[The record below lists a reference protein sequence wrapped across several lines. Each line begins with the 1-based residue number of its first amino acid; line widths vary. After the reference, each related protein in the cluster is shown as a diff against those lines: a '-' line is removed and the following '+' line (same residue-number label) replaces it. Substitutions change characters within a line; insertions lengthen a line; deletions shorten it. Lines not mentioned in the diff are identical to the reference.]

1 MKIAITAA
9 VLSLSMAFS
18 AGAAEYQTQAGK
30 QLSPSHD
37 GYACQRGPVNR
48 VALAAPAPCCA
59 GQLVCSQFLST
70 GTMVRTSP
78 DART

>member
-9 VLSLSMAFS
+9 VLSLVLAFS
-18 AGAAEYQTQAGK
+18 AGAAEYHAPVQK
-30 QLSPSHD
+30 QPSSE
-37 GYACQRGPVNR
+37 GYACERGPVNR

-70 GTMVRTSP
+70 NTMVRRHGS
-78 DART
+78 DRT